1 MSKDVG
7 GLVFD
12 DALEDPITAS
22 LELSWDYERPVS
34 SNFALQQRKKS
45 SGANL
50 ANREVVDWIDAFG
63 VIEFLVWGYGA
74 D

>member
-50 ANREVVDWIDAFG
+50 ANREVVD
-63 VIEFLVWGYGA
+63 
-74 D
+74 